1 MTPDLLEQ
9 GARRVEADAALGPA
23 AAGLLELA
31 DGQGVEEFVGQ
42 QQQRAGR
49 QVFQAVVP
57 GGTGQCGFLAGAVLA
72 PGERVA
78 VAGVGVAVEGY
89 AAGFNA
95 PPVEL
100 AGEGQGLLLRLEA
113 LP

>member
-1 MTPDLLEQ
+1 MAVGGIAGMDHAP
-9 GARRVEADAALGPA
+9 ALV
-23 AAGLLELA
+23 AAGRA
-31 DGQGVEEFVGQ
+31 DLCAIA
-42 QQQRAGR
+42 R
-49 QVFQAVVP
+49 
-57 GGTGQCGFLAGAVLA
+57 GFLAGAVLA